1 MSDSYTLYNQTVMDH
16 FLNPRNLGDLKDA
29 DGVGEVGAAACGDI
43 MKISLKIEDGKI
55 TDARFKTFG
64 CGSAIASSSM
74 ATELIKGRTLEEAMH
89 FSNQEVVH
97 ALGGLPPV
105 KIHCSVLAEEALK
118 AALED
123 YLKRHPE
130 AAAKVKTQPED
141 RGGPGME
148 HGSPAG
154 HPLPSDGR
162 GTG

>member
-43 MKISLKIEDGKI
+43 MKISLKIEAGRIK
-55 TDARFKTFG
+55 DARFKTFG

-74 ATELIKGRTLEEAMH
+74 ATELIKGRTIEEAMH
-89 FSNQEVVH
+89 FSNQEVVQ

-130 AAAKVKTQPED
+130 RAATPVAGAE
-141 RGGPGME
+141 PGR
-148 HGSPAG
+148 S
-154 HPLPSDGR
+154 
-162 GTG
+162 